1 MASKSKP
8 AKEKPLSFM
17 ESLSSEVLLYRPP
30 SSDAEGTA
38 APKLIIIATWVNAQD
53 AHIAKYV
60 NRYKSLCPYSQILL
74 VKSTSSIFFNP
85 PLIDKAVQPMVPV
98 IRACFPTDASSAS
111 SKPGILI
118 HIFSNG
124 GSSSISALRNAY
136 ASSMRD
142 SENHHLPEH
151 VTIFDSSPSNITFS
165 ATVSFFRVGFNSVQR
180 LLAMPFIYLYS
191 FYWAASIAIGFNR
204 DWLAFWG
211 KTHNEAGGEVRR
223 TYIYSESDDLVD
235 YNAIEAHADEAAKK
249 GLQVKREKFDGS
261 AHVSHSRKDEA
272 RYWEAV
278 QKTWEG
284 H

>member
-17 ESLSSEVLLYRPP
+17 ESLSPEVLLYHPP

-53 AHIAKYV
+53 THIAKYV
-60 NRYKSLCPYSQILL
+60 NRYKSL
-74 VKSTSSIFFNP
+74 
-85 PLIDKAVQPMVPV
+85 AVEPMVPV
-98 IRACFPTDASSAS
+98 IRACFPRDAPSAS

-151 VTIFDSSPSNITFS
+151 VTIFDSSPSNVTFS
-165 ATVSFFRVGFNSVQR
+165 GTVSFFRVGLSSVQR

-223 TYIYSESDDLVD
+223 TYIYSETDNLVD
-235 YNAIEAHADEAAKK
+235 YNAVEAHADEAAKK
-249 GLQVKREKFDGS
+249 GFRVKREKFDGS

-278 QKTWEG
+278 RKTWEG